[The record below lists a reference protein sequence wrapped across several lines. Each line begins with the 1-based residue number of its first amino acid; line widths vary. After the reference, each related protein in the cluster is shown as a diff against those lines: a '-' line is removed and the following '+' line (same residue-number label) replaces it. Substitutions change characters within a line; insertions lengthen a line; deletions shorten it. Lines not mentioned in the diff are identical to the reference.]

1 MHKLFSLK
9 IDLSPSAIAGRLDE
23 NRYFEGPTKGIY
35 DLEITDDG
43 ISGFFWHREEIVVLN
58 ESDIHSSAEPI
69 TFFKVSRFLFKLRH
83 ISKNKHLLQIES
95 SSKSV
100 KPFLK
105 TLQEL
110 TASKIFISQVEVDL
124 EKFAKR
130 IISLDLPLTKITHA
144 YASSQA
150 ISASEKITFSLYS
163 FNDAISASQT
173 LLKRGDVVFD
183 RIRIQTSELGNTI
196 LLDVK
201 SNCLYSIS
209 APNSIIEKH
218 LIDYVISTQLDG

>member
-9 IDLSPSAIAGRLDE
+9 IESSPSEVTERLSK
-23 NRYFEGPTKGIY
+23 NKYFEGPTKGIY
-35 DLEITDDG
+35 DLEITDNG
-43 ISGFFWHREEIVVLN
+43 ISGFFWHREEVIVLN

-83 ISKNKHLLQIES
+83 ISKKNHLLQIES

-110 TASKIFISQVEVDL
+110 TESKIFISQIDIEL
-124 EKFAKR
+124 EKFSSK
-130 IISLDLPLTKITHA
+130 IIDLNLPLTTITHA
-144 YASSQA
+144 YASNQT

-163 FNDAISASQT
+163 SSNAIEASQA
-173 LLKRGDVVFD
+173 LLKKESINFD
-183 RIRIQTSELGNTI
+183 RIRIQTSEHGKAI
-196 LLDVK
+196 IIDIK
-201 SNCLYSIS
+201 SNCLYNIS
-209 APNSIIEKH
+209 EPNSTIEKH
-218 LIDYVISTQLDG
+218 FIDHVVSTQYDN